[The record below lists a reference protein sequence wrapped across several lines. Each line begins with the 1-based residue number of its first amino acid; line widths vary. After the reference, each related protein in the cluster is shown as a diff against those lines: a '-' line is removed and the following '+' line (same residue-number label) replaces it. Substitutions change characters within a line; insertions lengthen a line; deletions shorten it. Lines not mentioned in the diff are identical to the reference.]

1 MPPKPVAGRE
11 CRQCRSTTLAHC
23 LCVLRP
29 LRVRLRGLGSS
40 LRAPGRMSQTCLRGR
55 RPPGA
60 ERRGCRSGPSAAR
73 QRRVRGAVDGPRSKG
88 AGRGSQAV
96 AVTWERFA
104 RGARAVPPLSPAR
117 PRCVRNRW
125 VARSRA
131 RRRGEEGIRLPTRG
145 DLRDWEARD
154 HGESSIV
161 RHMARLSSD
170 MNGRPQNPLNNR
182 HAFPKVSAS
191 ACAGSVGRGRQVRVS
206 TLVREASR
214 VAHSGFLSRADGS
227 GRPEPRISGPGQC

>member
-1 MPPKPVAGRE
+1 MSTLLVRVAGGLDLP
-11 CRQCRSTTLAHC
+11 STHSIMM
-23 LCVLRP
+23 R
-29 LRVRLRGLGSS
+29 
-40 LRAPGRMSQTCLRGR
+40 
-55 RPPGA
+55 
-60 ERRGCRSGPSAAR
+60 PSAAR
-73 QRRVRGAVDGPRSKG
+73 QRRARGAVDGRRSKG
-88 AGRGSQAV
+88 AGRGSRAA
-96 AVTWERFA
+96 AVTWESFA
-104 RGARAVPPLSPAR
+104 RRARAAPPLSPAR
-117 PRCVRNRW
+117 PRCVRDRW

-227 GRPEPRISGPGQC
+227 GRPEPRISSLADVEEFRKSG

>member
-1 MPPKPVAGRE
+1 MSTLLVRVAVGLDLP
-11 CRQCRSTTLAHC
+11 STHSIMM
-23 LCVLRP
+23 R
-29 LRVRLRGLGSS
+29 
-40 LRAPGRMSQTCLRGR
+40 
-55 RPPGA
+55 
-60 ERRGCRSGPSAAR
+60 PSAAR
-73 QRRVRGAVDGPRSKG
+73 QRRARGAVDGRRSKG
-88 AGRGSQAV
+88 AGRGSRAA
-96 AVTWERFA
+96 AVTRESFA
-104 RGARAVPPLSPAR
+104 RRARAVPPLSPAR

-214 VAHSGFLSRADGS
+214 VAHSGFLSEPTAPAGPSRES
-227 GRPEPRISGPGQC
+227 RPWPMLKKFEK